1 MKTALKKYLLSLDAC
16 PLLTPEQE
24 LALGRRVARWVEL
37 RGLPDPT
44 PEQRRSIR
52 SGLRAREHFIRA
64 NLRLVVSVAK
74 KYAACR
80 KHLDMLDLIQEGNI
94 GLAKAVERFDPARGY
109 KFSTYAFWWIRQS
122 ITKAIQTGDRA
133 IRLPAKTHDALI
145 RAEPMRRRLAQSLGR
160 MPTAAELAEALGVPE
175 SELRHAA
182 NIGGVPTSLD
192 EHLRSSEGD
201 GSTRGETIACQI
213 PSAMADLEDSCD
225 AELLAAVLI
234 DQIDPMAREVLL
246 ARHGEREAS
255 WSEIAA
261 ETAIPASRLKQLD
274 ARTRRRVAR
283 LVQAQLDGRSVERR
297 QPVQQAAAATADT
310 TQTNLLDGL
319 A

>member
-1 MKTALKKYLLSLDAC
+1 VKPALKRYLLSLNAC

-37 RGLPDPT
+37 RELPEPT
-44 PEQRRSIR
+44 PEQQRAIR

-74 KYAACR
+74 KYAVCR
-80 KHLDMLDLIQEGNI
+80 KHLDMLDLIQEGKHRPRQGRGAFRPSE
-94 GLAKAVERFDPARGY
+94 GLQVQHLCVLVDQAVDHQSDPDR
-109 KFSTYAFWWIRQS
+109 RQS
-122 ITKAIQTGDRA
+122 HQTA
-133 IRLPAKTHDALI
+133 AKTHDALI

-160 MPTAAELAEALGVPE
+160 MPSPAELAEALGVPE

-192 EHLRSSEGD
+192 EHLRSNEGD
-201 GSTRGETIACQI
+201 GSARSNTIACSV
-213 PSAMADLEDSCD
+213 PTAMAELENDCEAD
-225 AELLAAVLI
+225 LLATVLAEH
-234 DQIDPMAREVLL
+234 IDPMARDVLL
-246 ARHGEREAS
+246 ARHGDREAS
-255 WSEIAA
+255 WAEIAA
-261 ETAIPASRLKQLD
+261 ETAIPAGRLKQLD
-274 ARTRRRVAR
+274 ARTRRRIAR
-283 LVQAQLDGRSVERR
+283 LLQEQLDGRSTKRR
-297 QPVQQAAAATADT
+297 QPTQYTAEATVDT

>member
-1 MKTALKKYLLSLDAC
+1 VKPALKRYLLSLNAC

-37 RGLPDPT
+37 RELPEPT
-44 PEQRRSIR
+44 PEQQRAIR

-74 KYAACR
+74 KYAVCR

-160 MPTAAELAEALGVPE
+160 MPSPAELAEALGVPE

-192 EHLRSSEGD
+192 EHLRSNEGD
-201 GSTRGETIACQI
+201 GSARSNTIACSV
-213 PSAMADLEDSCD
+213 PTAMAELENDCEAD
-225 AELLAAVLI
+225 LLATVLAEH
-234 DQIDPMAREVLL
+234 IDPMARDVLL
-246 ARHGEREAS
+246 ARHGDREAS
-255 WSEIAA
+255 WAEIAA
-261 ETAIPASRLKQLD
+261 ETAIPAGRLKQLD
-274 ARTRRRVAR
+274 ARTRRRIAR
-283 LVQAQLDGRSVERR
+283 LLQEQLDGRSTKRR
-297 QPVQQAAAATADT
+297 QPTQYTAEATVDT